1 MTSFRHGCSVL
12 ISFQLS
18 PFPSLFLST
27 HRRVLGHQVC
37 DDHVLHGNAIAAI
50 GSQTS
55 IKQTSDWSHSC
66 SCSGWRH
73 RAQLIGSDS
82 ALVVVQKPLNE
93 SIRFLAVLW
102 GQPTQKDKEA
112 LGCPVLS
119 FDEVAEK
126 GRQNLTGSEANPV
139 QISGSDLA
147 TLVYTSGTTGNPKV
161 IAYCHDRLLWCSA
174 QILDHTIAMHVAVCV
189 RVCVRACAKSCS

>member
-1 MTSFRHGCSVL
+1 MVVFWAIKFVKAPL
-12 ISFQLS
+12 PS
-18 PFPSLFLST
+18 PPLDLT
-27 HRRVLGHQVC
+27 AAARRWHEAHQT
-37 DDHVLHGNAIAAI
+37 D
-50 GSQTS
+50 
-55 IKQTSDWSHSC
+55 
-66 SCSGWRH
+66 
-73 RAQLIGSDS
+73 SDS
-82 ALVVVQKPLNE
+82 AHVGVQKPLSE

-126 GRQNLTGSEANPV
+126 VRQNLTGFEANPV

-189 RVCVRACAKSCS
+189 RACVRALNHVFSVSWSKSLVS